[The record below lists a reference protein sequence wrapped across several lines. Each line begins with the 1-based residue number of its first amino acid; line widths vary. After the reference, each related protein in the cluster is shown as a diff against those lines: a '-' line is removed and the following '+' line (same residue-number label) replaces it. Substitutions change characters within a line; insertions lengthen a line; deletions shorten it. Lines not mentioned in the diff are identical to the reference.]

1 MDDEDED
8 DVVRLWIIY
17 LFITILG
24 CKNSYRIGKKIL
36 DYVDNLGF
44 LEEYNW
50 AAYIRDVL
58 FLKMKICRN
67 SVLHRRVTNCGSK
80 EYLDGCIL
88 VLMKWGGEV
97 ILLRPTL
104 TDLRPCEVFTNDI
117 PLNKR
122 MSLMNEMNAESSKEE
137 NDNSD
142 AGHDN
147 SESREKTDSSDSN
160 EEKKRKKMIAQG
172 KKPVLEEKNQKNKK
186 NTTNENN
193 AAKLLRDVISSI
205 DKERPRVLVKKKS
218 SKKKKDLQSP
228 VRRSSRLSSCKSD
241 STSTLKTADKYVK
254 KFKIARKSKKVQFNT
269 EKSVENEGLEKIAEK
284 KTSDHGK
291 EEKDDANEEADGIKS
306 SDDVQNAASP
316 NGIQN
321 VDYVHNADDVNN
333 EDDVHNEDGGND
345 EDATNDSVKDNEV
358 DAEESPEEGRENPK
372 DASKT
377 VLDDAERQCV
387 DDDTKTMN
395 VTTVTVD
402 AVIVE
407 ANKAKQYVNDNVKQV
422 NDTIIYN
429 NVRQEEVTIEDEHK
443 KDDAKADE
451 EVVQAVELVNSGSRF
466 LDADKSNEVIKD
478 VNFVAA
484 GIDDDSGVK
493 ANDDNNGSNAAMN
506 ENFTPP
512 SFSLGL
518 FGSQTLSEGVPINFE
533 VLKVPSKPLKIISEP
548 INVHPEDAKV
558 STEAVK
564 DKSEEVVVICEGG
577 HVTYEA
583 NVETK
588 LMPSYVGKGKG
599 CTDYPTLIKVKEELH
614 EAWELK
620 IKDNV
625 QKLGDPKASS
635 SKKVDFTVEDN
646 SSTTG
651 ANKSISKT
659 YGKGKK
665 MKIMTKTDLRK

>member
-1 MDDEDED
+1 
-8 DVVRLWIIY
+8 
-17 LFITILG
+17 
-24 CKNSYRIGKKIL
+24 
-36 DYVDNLGF
+36 
-44 LEEYNW
+44 
-50 AAYIRDVL
+50 
-58 FLKMKICRN
+58 
-67 SVLHRRVTNCGSK
+67 
-80 EYLDGCIL
+80 
-88 VLMKWGGEV
+88 
-97 ILLRPTL
+97 
-104 TDLRPCEVFTNDI
+104 
-117 PLNKR
+117 
-122 MSLMNEMNAESSKEE
+122 MSLMNEMDAESSKEE

-160 EEKKRKKMIAQG
+160 EQKKRKKMIAQG
-172 KKPVLEEKNQKNKK
+172 KKPVVEEKNQKNKK
-186 NTTNENN
+186 NN
-193 AAKLLRDVISSI
+193 AAKLLRDAISSI

-228 VRRSSRLSSCKSD
+228 VRRSSRLSSGKSD
-241 STSTLKTADKYVK
+241 STSTLKTADKYVE
-254 KFKIARKSKKVQFNT
+254 KFRIARKSKKVQFNT
-269 EKSVENEGLEKIAEK
+269 EKSVENE
-284 KTSDHGK
+284 DDGK
-291 EEKDDANEEADGIKS
+291 EEKDDANEEAYEIKS

-321 VDYVHNADDVNN
+321 ADYVHNADDVNN

-345 EDATNDSVKDNEV
+345 EDETNDSVKNNEV
-358 DAEESPEEGRENPK
+358 DAEEYPEEGRENIK
-372 DASKT
+372 DSSKT
-377 VLDDAERQCV
+377 VLDDVERQCV

-395 VTTVTVD
+395 VTTVIVD
-402 AVIVE
+402 AAIVE
-407 ANKAKQYVNDNVKQV
+407 ANEAKQYVNDNLE
-422 NDTIIYN
+422 
-429 NVRQEEVTIEDEHK
+429 QEEVTVEDEHK
-443 KDDAKADE
+443 TDDAKADE
-451 EVVQAVELVNSGSRF
+451 KVVQAVEIVNSGSRS
-466 LDADKSNEVIKD
+466 LDADKSNDVIKD

-493 ANDDNNGSNAAMN
+493 ANNDNNGSNAAMN

-518 FGSQTLSEGVPINFE
+518 FGSQTPSEGVPINFE
-533 VLKVPSKPLKIISEP
+533 VLKVPSKPLKIISKS

-588 LMPSYVGKGKG
+588 SMSSYVGKGKG

-646 SSTTG
+646 PSTTG

-665 MKIMTKTDLRK
+665 MKIMTKKSPRK